1 MRQRDRR
8 DNGVMLER
16 LRRPVATLGLL
27 LIAVGAVL
35 AALVPV
41 ASLAEEEQQ
50 PAAGTSVLVT
60 DVDGPIAPVVT
71 AHLESA
77 MEETQ
82 AAGHEALVVRL
93 NTPGGL
99 ADVTNEIT
107 TSFLNA
113 PVPVIVYVAPSGA
126 RAGSAGAFITAA
138 GHVAAMAPG
147 TNIGAA
153 TPIDGATGE
162 DLDRKII
169 EDSAAQIAAIAEQR
183 DRNIDFYRETVVDGR
198 SVTDSEALE
207 VDAIDVVAESE
218 ADLLGQVD
226 GLTVSVGEDDVTLDT
241 DDATP
246 VEYDMSLTRELLHTL
261 ANPTIAFALVSI
273 GTLAL
278 IYELANP
285 GAIIPGVLGAVLLLV
300 GWFSLNA
307 LPFNIAGLL
316 LLVVALG
323 LFIAEIFAPGVGVF
337 AGGGAIAL
345 VAAAIF
351 LFDEPTG
358 IGVDLS
364 FIVPIALA
372 IALIVV
378 FIGRVA
384 WTSLKRNPWE
394 GLGSGTGTV
403 GARARVRTVDGDRL
417 WVILAD
423 SGDRWQAR
431 PSDGARLEPGD
442 EVQVVEQDGMV
453 LVVSPA
459 DPRPADSSRR

>member
-1 MRQRDRR
+1 
-8 DNGVMLER
+8 MLEL
-16 LRRPVATLGLL
+16 LRRPMATLGLL
-27 LIAVGAVL
+27 LVVTGALL
-35 AALVPV
+35 AALAPV
-41 ASLAEEEQQ
+41 A
-50 PAAGTSVLVT
+50 PAADEAPAEGSSVLVT
-60 DVDGPIAPVVT
+60 DVDGSIAPVVT

-82 AAGHEALVVRL
+82 TGGHEALVVRL

-107 TSFLNA
+107 SALLNA

-138 GHVAAMAPG
+138 GHLAAMAPG

-162 DLDRKII
+162 DLDQKII

-183 DRNIDFYRETVVDGR
+183 DRNIDFYRDTVIDGR

-207 VDAIDVVAESE
+207 VDAIDLVAESV
-218 ADLLGQVD
+218 ADLLAQVD
-226 GLTVSVGEDDVTLDT
+226 GTTVPVGEDEVTLET
-241 DDATP
+241 EGATP
-246 VEYDMSLTRELLHTL
+246 VDYDMSFTRDLLHTL

-285 GAIIPGVLGAVLLLV
+285 GAVIPGVLGGVMLLL

-316 LLVVALG
+316 LLVVAIG

-372 IALIVV
+372 IAVVVV

-384 WTSLKRNPWE
+384 WASLKRNPWQ
-394 GLGSGTGTV
+394 GLGSSTGTV
-403 GARARVRTVDGDRL
+403 GARARVRSVDGDAI

-431 PSDGARLEPGD
+431 AQDGARLAPGD
-442 EVQVVEQDGMV
+442 EVEVVEEDGMTLIV
-453 LVVSPA
+453 RPV
-459 DPRPADSSRR
+459 DPRPAGSPRR